1 MRGKFKKFL
10 STLLAAALAISIC
23 AVAPIIAAGAGE
35 DPFQVKLQPDGAT
48 YTLNQTAD
56 PVKATF
62 EYDALAEFGHL
73 DSQTPITVRWY
84 WSYDNSNAS
93 RANGFVETTV
103 AYNRKI
109 THTTQHVPATDV
121 VGVKYYYAVI
131 TYAESVLI
139 GTAQSQ
145 SVPKETVT
153 EPARIEV
160 IDAGRRFEARKTDAD
175 GNLLS
180 GAVLEL
186 IPDGAYE
193 QDASV
198 VSHEETTADGVAI
211 FAAVSGYYIL
221 GEKQAPDGYAASDD
235 KYYIIITANGV
246 YFNTPATTAQVPY
259 TTVTFVNEKLAA
271 NPTPTPSRSPSPSPS
286 PSGAPAPSPS
296 ATPIP
301 TPAAFI
307 TPMPTPTTVPDS
319 FSEQS
324 FEVKKTDGEGNPLSG
339 AVLTLILDGEYAQ
352 SITLR
357 SYETTTAGGSA
368 KFAAISGY
376 YILSEKQA
384 PAGYNATDEKYYIHV
399 ATYGVFIIDPATKT
413 EKQYTPVTFVNKE
426 IPKLEKDDHFAFMQ
440 GYPEGDFRPE
450 NNMTRA
456 EAVVMFSRLLS
467 ESMDIAADYRNSYYP
482 DVPPA
487 EWYANQVGYM
497 QRLGVLADYS
507 RDGRFRPDEPVTR
520 AEFATLAAHF
530 DNLELADTNNFSD
543 VPADHAAVNYIN
555 SAAAKGWITGY
566 PDGTFKPEANIT
578 RAEVVTLVG
587 RMLDRFADGAYLS
600 ANARS
605 LPRQYFD
612 LEAAHWAYLMI
623 MEASTGHNYTR
634 DAAGATGSGS
644 GERWTAVYK

>member
-1 MRGKFKKFL
+1 MCSKSKKVFSVL
-10 STLLAAALAISIC
+10 LAVLLAAALGLYAT
-23 AVAPIIAAGAGE
+23 APIMSAAAGAGD
-35 DPFQVKLQPDGAT
+35 DPFQVTLQPVGAT
-48 YTLNQTAD
+48 YALNEIAI

-62 EYDALAEFGHL
+62 VYDALADFGHL

-84 WSYDNSNAS
+84 WSYDNSNTS
-93 RANGFVETTV
+93 RANGFDEITV
-103 AYNRKI
+103 KYERKI

-160 IDAGRRFEARKTDAD
+160 IAAEQRFEVRKTDED

-186 IPDGAYE
+186 IPDSAYE

-198 VSHEETTADGVAI
+198 ISYEKTTVDGVVV
-211 FAAVSGYYIL
+211 FSAASGYYIL
-221 GEKQAPDGYAASDD
+221 DEKQAPDGYAASDE
-235 KYYIIITANGV
+235 KYYIFITANGV
-246 YFNTPATTAQVPY
+246 YFNTPATTAPGQY
-259 TTVTFVNEKLAA
+259 ATVTFINKKLTA
-271 NPTPTPSRSPSPSPS
+271 RPSPSPS
-286 PSGAPAPSPS
+286 ASPAPSPSTTPAISPSPS
-296 ATPIP
+296 ATP
-301 TPAAFI
+301 TPAAVI
-307 TPMPTPTTVPDS
+307 TPMPTPAATPGNLTG
-319 FSEQS
+319 QS
-324 FEVKKTDGEGNPLSG
+324 FEVKKTDGDGKSLSG
-339 AVLTLILDGEYAQ
+339 ALIILAPDGAYEQDA
-352 SITLR
+352 SVK
-357 SYETTTAGGSA
+357 SYEATTSGGNV
-368 KFAAISGY
+368 KFTVTPGY

-384 PAGYNATDEKYYIHV
+384 PAGFNATDDKYYIRV
-399 ATYGVFIIDPATKT
+399 AANGVFIIDPATNT
-413 EKQYTPVTFVNKE
+413 EKQYTTVTFVNKA
-426 IPKLEKDDHFAFMQ
+426 IPKLEREDHFAFMQ

-467 ESMDIAADYRNSYYP
+467 ESMNIVADYRNSYYP

-530 DNLELADTNNFSD
+530 DNLELANTNNFSD
-543 VPADHAAVNYIN
+543 VPADHEAVKYIN

-566 PDGTFKPEANIT
+566 PDGTFKPEDNIT

-587 RMLDRFADGAYLS
+587 RMLDRYADNAYLT
-600 ANARS
+600 ANASS
-605 LPRQYFD
+605 LPRHYFD
-612 LEAAHWAYLMI
+612 LTDAHWAYLMI
-623 MEASTGHNYTR
+623 MEASTGHDYTK
-634 DAAGATGSGS
+634 DFGAGAN
-644 GERWTAVYK
+644 GEHWTAVYG